1 MTRLCTS
8 TFALLEMQIEHRQEQ
23 PMLISAERP
32 AEAERGV
39 ASGKRPFMEKHPQIR
54 HRLRK
59 RLLPALSTRALM
71 LADG

>member
-1 MTRLCTS
+1 
-8 TFALLEMQIEHRQEQ
+8 
-23 PMLISAERP
+23 
-32 AEAERGV
+32 
-39 ASGKRPFMEKHPQIR
+39 MEKHPQIR